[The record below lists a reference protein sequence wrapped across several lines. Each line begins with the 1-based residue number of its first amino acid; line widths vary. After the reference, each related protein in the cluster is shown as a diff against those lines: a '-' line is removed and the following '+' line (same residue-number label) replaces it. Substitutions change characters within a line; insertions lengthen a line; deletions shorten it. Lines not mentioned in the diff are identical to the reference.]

1 MLLTTLIAE
10 NKAFHTLINKLLI
23 MCKVNIFFGIL
34 LLKTLKNGEEIYCK
48 TYKKVFWWFA
58 NFL

>member
-34 LLKTLKNGEEIYCK
+34 LLKTLKNGVEIYCK
-48 TYKKVFWWFA
+48 TYKKVFW
-58 NFL
+58 